1 MLTVQKI
8 HRFPQGRGHGR
19 LWKART
25 NGVGSLVRG
34 RPAGRKGKRA
44 RGPGGASGQEG
55 MKQVGDLEAEAT
67 GRAGGVQGR
76 ARAPL
81 QTTGDDTLRPLG
93 QGWEKHPPEPRDTTL
108 GAPRRQ
114 HRRPTLSHGGS

>member
-1 MLTVQKI
+1 MLMVHKI

-25 NGVGSLVRG
+25 SGVGSLVRG

-44 RGPGGASGQEG
+44 RGSGGTGGQEG
-55 MKQVGDLEAEAT
+55 MKQVGDLEAEAA

-81 QTTGDDTLRPLG
+81 QTTGDDTLQPMG
-93 QGWEKHPPEPRDTTL
+93 QGGEKHPPEPRDTTP
-108 GAPRRQ
+108 GP
-114 HRRPTLSHGGS
+114 